1 MNKFKLPF
9 IFIMCTCIVSCNYKY
24 IHSLKEWTSPGCVG
38 EVDYIILPIRCN
50 DSTYLCCTS
59 TTELYLDLD
68 IKIIDEEQLGKRIY
82 HHIRNN
88 IPLEL
93 SKEYFEKMK
102 GRIVRP
108 NEYIDSIYRIGGSQ
122 ALKDI
127 ISNKE
132 NVSATSLQW
141 EDELRAIYLLWNDGI
156 FTGVEFE
163 EEVYVFFSE

>member
-1 MNKFKLPF
+1 
-9 IFIMCTCIVSCNYKY
+9 MCICITSCNYKY
-24 IHSLKEWTSPGCVG
+24 EHLLKEWTSPGCVG
-38 EVDYIILPIRCN
+38 EINYIILPIRCN

-68 IKIIDEEQLGKRIY
+68 IKIIDEKQLGKRIY

-93 SKEYFEKMK
+93 SEEYFEKMK
-102 GRIVRP
+102 GCIVRP
-108 NEYIDSIYRIGGSQ
+108 NEYVDSIYRIGGNQ

-127 ISNKE
+127 ILTS
-132 NVSATSLQW
+132 TSLQW
-141 EDELRAIYLLWNDGI
+141 ENELRSIYLLWNDGI
-156 FTGVEFE
+156 FTGVEFD